1 MDWRVL
7 ELLHVVDEGAY
18 GVVLAVRHRLTG
30 ESYAVKAGKHASADP
45 RVMYQTLR
53 EVKILRSLG
62 EHPNVVRLA
71 DAFRSEEEH
80 VYLVFEMAYS
90 GLHKELERLPGR
102 QLPAPTLQLV
112 AWQLLQGLL
121 HCHDHQIVHRDVKPS
136 NVLVSRAIT
145 VGASSEAATGGADGR
160 VPQCPPCAVQPHV
173 KVAEEADHEGP
184 TQRSNTSGAA
194 TVAHAAA
201 PLIKLCDFGFAR
213 HVYCSEP
220 WYGERYSSYVVT
232 RYYRAPE
239 VLVGCKYGASV
250 DIWSY
255 GCTLAELAIGR
266 PLFPG
271 TSTLDQ
277 LGLITRCLGPLTPSQ
292 ADALSHH
299 PHLGP
304 TSARTLPARSV
315 TSLKALLPA
324 SAADAVL

>member
-30 ESYAVKAGKHASADP
+30 ESFAVKAGKHASADP

-62 EHPNVVRLA
+62 NHPNVVRLA

-80 VYLVFEMAYS
+80 VYLVFEMAHC

-102 QLPAPTLQLV
+102 QLPAPTLKLV
-112 AWQLLQGLL
+112 AWQLLHGLL

-145 VGASSEAATGGADGR
+145 LCASSETITGGSDDGLLKY
-160 VPQCPPCAVQPHV
+160 CTSAVQRYDQ
-173 KVAEEADHEGP
+173 VAAEADHEGP
-184 TQRSNTSGAA
+184 TQRANTGSAA

-255 GCTLAELAIGR
+255 GCTLAE
-266 PLFPG
+266 
-271 TSTLDQ
+271 
-277 LGLITRCLGPLTPSQ
+277 
-292 ADALSHH
+292 
-299 PHLGP
+299 
-304 TSARTLPARSV
+304 
-315 TSLKALLPA
+315 
-324 SAADAVL
+324 